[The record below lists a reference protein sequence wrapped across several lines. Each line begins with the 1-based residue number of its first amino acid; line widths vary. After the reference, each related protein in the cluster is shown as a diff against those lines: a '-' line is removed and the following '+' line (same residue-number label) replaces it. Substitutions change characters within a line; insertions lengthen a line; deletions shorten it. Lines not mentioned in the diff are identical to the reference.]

1 VGAIRALNLLHK
13 LLESTMRKLL
23 SVMLLVTVMALGACA
38 HKPPKD
44 TGAPASNPVPAAGAQ
59 ANGAG
64 GSGAADANAAG
75 GGVDVAGPTE
85 GILAQRTI
93 YFGFDSS
100 EINPEGTALISAHAH
115 YLVAHASLHVRLE
128 GNTDER
134 GSREYNIGLGER
146 RAQAVRRAMLLQ
158 GVAETQLSTVSY
170 GAERP
175 AVDGHDETAWGKNR
189 RVMINYVQ

>member
-1 VGAIRALNLLHK
+1 M
-13 LLESTMRKLL
+13 ESTMRKIL
-23 SVMLLVTVMALGACA
+23 SLLLVVTVVALGACA

-44 TGAPASNPVPAAGAQ
+44 TGQTGASQVPAGAL

-64 GSGAADANAAG
+64 ANGAIGGAGAAAG
-75 GGVDVAGPTE
+75 TGEDVAGPQE
-85 GILAQRTI
+85 GILAQRII
-93 YFGFDSS
+93 YFAFDSS
-100 EINPEGTALISAHAH
+100 DISGDGMALVTAHAH
-115 YLVAHASLHVRLE
+115 YLVSHPTMHVRLE

-175 AVDGHDETAWGKNR
+175 QVEGHDDAAWAKNR
-189 RVMINYVQ
+189 RVVLNYVQ

>member
-1 VGAIRALNLLHK
+1 
-13 LLESTMRKLL
+13 MRKILT
-23 SVMLLVTVMALGACA
+23 VMLLATVMALGACA

-44 TGAPASNPVPAAGAQ
+44 SGPPATSQVPGAGAQ

-64 GSGAADANAAG
+64 ANGAVGAGGANAG
-75 GGVDVAGPTE
+75 DDVAGPTE

-100 EINPEGTALISAHAH
+100 EINPEGTALLSAHAH
-115 YLVAHASLHVRLE
+115 YLVAHANLHVRLE

-175 AVDGHDETAWGKNR
+175 AVDGHDEAAWSKNR

>member
-1 VGAIRALNLLHK
+1 
-13 LLESTMRKLL
+13 MRKIL
-23 SVMLLVTVMALGACA
+23 SLLLVVTVLGLAACA

-44 TGAPASNPVPAAGAQ
+44 TGQNAASQVPNAAL

-64 GSGAADANAAG
+64 ANGAAG
-75 GGVDVAGPTE
+75 GAGAGAGTGEDVAGPQE

-100 EINPEGTALISAHAH
+100 DISAEGMALLTAHAH
-115 YLVAHASLHVRLE
+115 YLVSHPTMHVRLE

-158 GVAETQLSTVSY
+158 GVAEAQLSTVSY

-175 AVDGHDETAWGKNR
+175 QVDGHDETAWGKNR
-189 RVMINYVQ
+189 RVVVNYVQ

>member
-1 VGAIRALNLLHK
+1 M
-13 LLESTMRKLL
+13 ESTMRKIL
-23 SVMLLVTVMALGACA
+23 SLLLVLTVVTLGACA

-44 TGAPASNPVPAAGAQ
+44 NGQNASSQVPGAL

-64 GSGAADANAAG
+64 ANGAAG
-75 GGVDVAGPTE
+75 GAGAGAGSGEDIAGPQE
-85 GILAQRTI
+85 GILAQRII

-100 EINPEGTALISAHAH
+100 DISGEGMALVTAHAH
-115 YLVAHASLHVRLE
+115 YLVAHPTMHVRLE

-158 GVAETQLSTVSY
+158 GVAEAQLSTVSY

-175 AVDGHDETAWGKNR
+175 QVDGHDETAWAKNR
-189 RVMINYVQ
+189 RVVVSYVQ

>member
-1 VGAIRALNLLHK
+1 
-13 LLESTMRKLL
+13 MRKIL
-23 SVMLLVTVMALGACA
+23 SLMLLVTVMALGACA
-38 HKPPKD
+38 HKPPIR
-44 TGAPASNPVPAAGAQ
+44 TRRRLLRARCPAPGRR

-64 GSGAADANAAG
+64 ANGAAG
-75 GGVDVAGPTE
+75 GAERGAAGSGEDVAGPQE
-85 GILAQRTI
+85 GILAQRII
-93 YFGFDSS
+93 YFAFDSS
-100 EINPEGTALISAHAH
+100 DISGDGTALVAAHAH
-115 YLVAHASLHVRLE
+115 YLVAHPNLHVRLE

-175 AVDGHDETAWGKNR
+175 AVEGHDESAWSKNR

>member
-1 VGAIRALNLLHK
+1 
-13 LLESTMRKLL
+13 MRKILG
-23 SVMLLVTVMALGACA
+23 VMLLVTVMALGACA

-44 TGAPASNPVPAAGAQ
+44 TGPPASSQVPAAGAQ

-64 GSGAADANAAG
+64 GNSAAGANGAG
-75 GGVDVAGPTE
+75 GGEDVAGPTE

-115 YLVAHASLHVRLE
+115 YLVAHANLHVRLE

-175 AVDGHDETAWGKNR
+175 AVDGHDETAWSKNR

>member
-1 VGAIRALNLLHK
+1 
-13 LLESTMRKLL
+13 MRKIL
-23 SVMLLVTVMALGACA
+23 SVMLLATVMALGACA
-38 HKPPKD
+38 HKPPKATD
-44 TGAPASNPVPAAGAQ
+44 AAASSQVPAAGAE

-64 GSGAADANAAG
+64 NSAAGGADANAAG
-75 GGVDVAGPTE
+75 GGADIAGPTE

-100 EINPEGTALISAHAH
+100 ELNPEGTALISAHAH
-115 YLVAHASLHVRLE
+115 YLVAHSNLHVRLE

-158 GVAETQLSTVSY
+158 GVSETQLSTVSY

-175 AVDGHDETAWGKNR
+175 AVDGHDEAAWGKNR

>member
-1 VGAIRALNLLHK
+1 M
-13 LLESTMRKLL
+13 ESTMRKIL
-23 SVMLLVTVMALGACA
+23 SLLLVVTVVALGACA

-44 TGAPASNPVPAAGAQ
+44 TGQTGASQVPAGAL

-64 GSGAADANAAG
+64 ANGATGAAGAG
-75 GGVDVAGPTE
+75 TGEDVAGPQE
-85 GILAQRTI
+85 GILAQRII
-93 YFGFDSS
+93 YFAFDSS
-100 EINPEGTALISAHAH
+100 DISGDGMALVTAHAH
-115 YLVAHASLHVRLE
+115 YLVSHPTMHVRLE

-175 AVDGHDETAWGKNR
+175 QVDGHDDTAWAKNR
-189 RVMINYVQ
+189 RVVLNYVQ

>member
-1 VGAIRALNLLHK
+1 
-13 LLESTMRKLL
+13 MRKIVSL
-23 SVMLLVTVMALGACA
+23 LLVVTVLAVAACA
-38 HKPPKD
+38 HKPPAP
-44 TGAPASNPVPAAGAQ
+44 TAANTTSQVPGGAL

-64 GSGAADANAAG
+64 ANGATG
-75 GGVDVAGPTE
+75 VAGAGTGTGEDIAGPQE

-100 EINPEGTALISAHAH
+100 DISSDGMTLLTAHAH
-115 YLVAHASLHVRLE
+115 YLVSHPTMHVRLE

-158 GVAETQLSTVSY
+158 GVAEAQLSTVSY

-175 AVDGHDETAWGKNR
+175 QIDGHDEAAWSKNR
-189 RVMINYVQ
+189 RVVINYVQ

>member
-1 VGAIRALNLLHK
+1 
-13 LLESTMRKLL
+13 MRKLL
-23 SVMLLVTVMALGACA
+23 SLMLLACLVSLGACS

-44 TGAPASNPVPAAGAQ
+44 TGTAAAATQVPATGAQTNGAAGNSALGAGA
-59 ANGAG
+59 GAVTG
-64 GSGAADANAAG
+64 TD
-75 GGVDVAGPTE
+75 DVAGPQE
-85 GILAQRTI
+85 GILAQRNI
-93 YFGFDSS
+93 YFAFDSS
-100 EINPEGTALISAHAH
+100 ELSPEGTTLIAAHAH
-115 YLVAHASLHVRLE
+115 YLIGHSNLHVRLE

-175 AVDGHDETAWGKNR
+175 AVEGHDEAAWSKNR
-189 RVMINYVQ
+189 RVTINYVQ